1 MRIVAGSARGRA
13 LKGPRSAAIRPTADR
28 VRESIFKILGQWLD
42 GQRVLDLYAG
52 TGALGLEAIS
62 RGAARAVLVDSGKE
76 AVSLCR
82 QNAQDLG
89 FEERV
94 AVMAM
99 PVERAVEALAR
110 AGERFDLVFA
120 DPPYAAEV
128 TTRTLERVEPLLAPG
143 GVCVVEHDKREAV
156 PESVG
161 RLGRTDA
168 RAFGDTRVA
177 FFRFLD
183 RAESGKDTA
192 PP

>member
-28 VRESIFKILGQWLD
+28 VRESVFNILGQWLE

-62 RGAARAVLVDSGKE
+62 RGAAHAVLVDSGRE
-76 AVSLCR
+76 AIELCR
-82 QNAQDLG
+82 QNAQELG
-89 FEERV
+89 FEGQV
-94 AVMAM
+94 TVMAM
-99 PVERAVEALAR
+99 PVERALEALRR
-110 AGERFDLVFA
+110 AGERFDTIFA

-128 TTRTLERVEPLLAPG
+128 TARTLERVEPLLAPG
-143 GVCVVEHDKREAV
+143 GVCVMEHDKREVV
-156 PESVG
+156 PETVG
-161 RLGRTDA
+161 RLGRTAA

-183 RAESGKDTA
+183 PVEGGKDTGPA
-192 PP
+192 